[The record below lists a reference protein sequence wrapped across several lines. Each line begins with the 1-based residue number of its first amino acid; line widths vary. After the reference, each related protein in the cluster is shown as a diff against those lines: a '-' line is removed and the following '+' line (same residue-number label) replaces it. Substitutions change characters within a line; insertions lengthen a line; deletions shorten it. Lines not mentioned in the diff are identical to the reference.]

1 MCNRY
6 SAQLNDSRRELK
18 LLTVRVA
25 FPYMW
30 PIAQNKSDA
39 TYTLKTP
46 SRTQLPMQTCH
57 YTGGS
62 MSRTDNFRNASCLE
76 VKESTT
82 KRAKSQIKRSSLRQ
96 WITRAAKSVTVALR
110 LNLVDSNCLKDT
122 GWGLDRSAS
131 RKRFLCAEQV
141 GQSKS
146 ACHSVSSTFSP
157 LILQKRQ
164 KRFNSTSS
172 LRPGNFFHRDSCE
185 FHLAK
190 SAIPLR
196 KRSNVCRCSW
206 LIASISGKIASVRY
220 CAEPSALD
228 CVI

>member
-1 MCNRY
+1 MC
-6 SAQLNDSRRELK
+6 AQNASER
-18 LLTVRVA
+18 LLSGAKTSDRACGLSMHVA
-25 FPYMW
+25 CCT
-30 PIAQNKSDA
+30 NKSDT

-46 SRTQLPMQTCH
+46 NRTQLPMQTCL

-82 KRAKSQIKRSSLRQ
+82 KRAKSQIKRAPLRQ

-110 LNLVDSNCLKDT
+110 LNFVDSNCLQET

-146 ACHSVSSTFSP
+146 ACHSVSRC
-157 LILQKRQ
+157 IKY
-164 KRFNSTSS
+164 
-172 LRPGNFFHRDSCE
+172 FFH
-185 FHLAK
+185 L
-190 SAIPLR
+190 
-196 KRSNVCRCSW
+196 
-206 LIASISGKIASVRY
+206 
-220 CAEPSALD
+220 
-228 CVI
+228 